1 RTIIAE
7 AEKLAPDV
15 VLVQGLTLSRYVA
28 GSGRLSGRLWSI
40 PLDRPYVGGRFD
52 LQSTAE
58 LKTIAEGSARIL
70 VADET
75 QRSTLDAEFPAGSS
89 KVRTLPL
96 PEGDVDSG
104 RHDALDGVTDLH
116 IHEALLTHT
125 DVEPVRDLGQRLREH
140 AVIPRML
147 IHQVRGEQTV
157 NGPSDQAGPSSA
169 QGGAIAHALRELP
182 GAVDAA
188 QGPAQGGELVPNDPL
203 ARHYALLLA
212 QAEGRAP
219 VMIGPDDEPAAG
231 TGDDDPAGRKP
242 PNPFDEAAAT
252 PLQSGQ
258 SQPLRLV
265 IAGSDFKFAGDLVE
279 AFLAEE
285 HFDVRFDVFA
295 HHSHAQPRA
304 SEPYL
309 KCADVVL
316 SEFAVQNDIWYSKTV
331 APHQTL
337 IVHLHGFELLSD
349 WITEL
354 DIDNVSAV
362 VVASEFYR
370 QKAHEL
376 RGWPLDKISV
386 IPNSVNHFDFERPKH
401 DDARFHLG
409 LVGMVPILK
418 RPDRAL

>member
-1 RTIIAE
+1 
-7 AEKLAPDV
+7 
-15 VLVQGLTLSRYVA
+15 
-28 GSGRLSGRLWSI
+28 
-40 PLDRPYVGGRFD
+40 
-52 LQSTAE
+52 
-58 LKTIAEGSARIL
+58 
-70 VADET
+70 
-75 QRSTLDAEFPAGSS
+75 
-89 KVRTLPL
+89 
-96 PEGDVDSG
+96 
-104 RHDALDGVTDLH
+104 
-116 IHEALLTHT
+116 
-125 DVEPVRDLGQRLREH
+125 
-140 AVIPRML
+140 
-147 IHQVRGEQTV
+147 
-157 NGPSDQAGPSSA
+157 
-169 QGGAIAHALRELP
+169 
-182 GAVDAA
+182 
-188 QGPAQGGELVPNDPL
+188 
-203 ARHYALLLA
+203 
-212 QAEGRAP
+212 
-219 VMIGPDDEPAAG
+219 
-231 TGDDDPAGRKP
+231 
-242 PNPFDEAAAT
+242 
-252 PLQSGQ
+252 QSGQ

-316 SEFAVQNDIWYSKTV
+316 SEFAVQNAIWYSKNV

-418 RPDRAL
+418 RPDRALDLLENLLEVDPRYTLHIRGHAPWDYTWEWKKAAHQDAYRSFYARVGQRPDLLRAIAFEPFAPDMANWLRKIGWILSPSSRETFHLAAIEGATSGAVPLAWARDGARDIIGDEWTFSSTADICDFVTANNESSDSHRALADRAQARTAGYRSDVVGRQWRSIVVERHEG